1 MPQVASGSGRK
12 RQLVLESSDSEAD
25 EFFVSTRR
33 KEDDDASNAGGG
45 SGGGGDQGGEK
56 VVTVSPEKVSVV
68 KSTDEGGGGSD
79 KNKGSEVG
87 KSVSQHDVKRIRTEA
102 AHGGG
107 SGSGGS
113 VSKDGT
119 GGKMLRPGFPKWRF
133 EKPEVRAG
141 RVLDEKDG
149 VEVKVSSS
157 QKVQDRASSSVYER
171 RRSEP
176 PKPEKSAP
184 SKTDQEIIR
193 VQGKSGVLKI
203 RPKNNKVARE
213 TGDGK
218 NLLKDA
224 KVDGDTGDGKALPK
238 KTTVEENGDGKIL
251 TKSGVLKLLPKN
263 NKVAKETSDGN
274 PRSKNTKV
282 VGETSDAKILMK
294 SNKANRES
302 GDDKAP
308 KNCTV
313 NLETSAGKI
322 LSRNTNED
330 LKTSDVCRQH
340 KEKSGAI
347 DVSQKQGADGEKRI
361 TEKLVSPI
369 QLRKSDPSVVG
380 ISLGQRMKQQNSKM
394 QLKISSLGHHQPS
407 LNLKDEKNKKKRL
420 LDHKTSPENLS
431 KKAKPNVID
440 QDTSRSSLEMQGIK
454 KERKGPRY
462 TMKQKLRGQIK
473 DILLNN
479 GWKIDLRRRKSKDYE
494 DSVYVSPQGNGYWSI
509 TKAYAVFQEQSKSEK
524 HTGKSSKHK
533 AGVADAACNAISAN
547 DLAMLQRNVV
557 KRRTK
562 KELCASKK
570 KYEGS
575 SSRNSKDNNAGR
587 SSGNKHQSSGVRGCA
602 LLVRGSTHSME
613 GNVDGYV
620 PYRWKRTVL
629 SWMIDMGVVS
639 EEAKV
644 KYMNKKGARARLEG
658 RITRDGIHCGCC
670 SKILTVAKFELHAG
684 SKEQQPYANIFLEDG
699 GATLSQCLVDAWKKQ
714 SQSEKKGFYKVDPG
728 DDPDDD
734 TCGICGDG
742 GDLLC
747 CDNCPSTFHLACLGI
762 KMPSD
767 HQVCAPGIM
776 KDSVKAESN
785 SSTDCFC
792 SPGCRKIYKHLRKLL
807 GVKNAIEAGFSW
819 SLVRCFPDK
828 LAAPPKKKAHLIHC
842 NSMTAVAFS
851 VMDECF
857 LPRIDERSGIN
868 IIHNVVY
875 NCESDFNR
883 LNFSKFYTFILERG
897 DEVISAAT
905 VRIHGTDLAEMPFIG
920 TRGMY
925 RRQGMCHRLL
935 SAIESALSSLNV
947 RRLVIPAIPELQN
960 TWTTVFGFKP
970 VEPSKRQKIKSL
982 NILIIHGTG
991 LLEKRLLATGT
1002 INQETTTVNHKM
1014 DAQMHSEATGSQTP
1028 IHSSCELPVGGD
1040 PDINHHDDSHPL
1052 VGNSKG
1058 LTLNLPHVPEEK
1070 TPELTSPVLDVVKDS
1085 TQCMPEAENTQEMR
1099 NAETDTTLTSEDIVA
1114 EQKYED
1120 KSNSSLTDSSAIL
1133 MTVDPGSCSSNETGK
1148 GENHTSSE
1156 PSVEAVLV
1164 REKPEPS
1171 MFCHFTNQED
1181 KNSSMV
1187 PVDMTVPSATMNSVE
1202 VKGMEHN
1209 TTKDQTFVG
1218 GVANNV
1224 TATEDPSDSAA
1235 ECEVSIVRSIQQ
1247 KDEVIADKNARATI
1261 DQTIFGGVA
1270 NNFVPTTE
1278 NQSDSAADLGV
1289 SMERCIQ
1296 QKVEVIKHKSDS
1308 PLRTS
1313 ISGVMLEKS
1322 NQMKS
1327 TESDN
1332 VKMKDMVIEVGVTV
1346 ENFSEAGK
1354 PASAL
1359 VMSNDISGEVMA
1371 KPNLTCG
1378 DDQLRGE
1385 DGTYKNSMED
1395 DLASREP
1402 SLIAGEDF
1410 QHILRLLN
1418 TNVDGKQKIMFAL
1431 TSIKGIG
1438 RRFSNIACKKAD
1450 IDMNKRAGEL
1460 TPEELERLMTV
1471 VANPRQFKVPDWFL
1485 NRKKDYKDGRFSQVV
1500 SNALDM
1506 KLRDDLERLKKI
1518 RNHRGLR
1525 HYWGL
1530 RVRGQHTKTT
1540 GRRGKTVGVSKK
1552 R

>member
-1 MPQVASGSGRK
+1 MPPVASGSGRK

-33 KEDDDASNAGGG
+33 KEDDDDDAGNAGGG

-56 VVTVSPEKVSVV
+56 VVTVSPEKVSGA
-68 KSTDEGGGGSD
+68 KSTDEGGGSD
-79 KNKGSEVG
+79 KSKGSEVG
-87 KSVSQHDVKRIRTEA
+87 KSVLQPDVKRIRTEA

-141 RVLDEKDG
+141 RVLDEKGG
-149 VEVKVSSS
+149 VETKVSSS
-157 QKVQDRASSSVYER
+157 QKVKDHASSSVYER
-171 RRSEP
+171 RRPEP
-176 PKPEKSAP
+176 LKPEKSTP
-184 SKTDQEIIR
+184 SKTNQEVIR

-203 RPKNNKVARE
+203 RPKNNKVASE

-218 NLLKDA
+218 NLPKNA
-224 KVDGDTGDGKALPK
+224 KVDGDTGDGKVLPK

-294 SNKANRES
+294 NKANRES

-322 LSRNTNED
+322 LSRNTKED
-330 LKTSDVCRQH
+330 LKTSDVCRQD
-340 KEKSGAI
+340 KEKSDAI

-369 QLRKSDPSVVG
+369 LLRKSDPSVVG
-380 ISLGQRMKQQNSKM
+380 ISLGQKMKQQNSKA
-394 QLKISSLGHHQPS
+394 QLKISSLGQRQPS

-420 LDHKTSPENLS
+420 LDHKMSPENLS
-431 KKAKPNVID
+431 KKAKPNAID
-440 QDTSRSSLEMQGIK
+440 QDTSRPSLEKHGIK

-479 GWKIDLRRRKSKDYE
+479 GWKIDLRRRKNKDYE

-509 TKAYAVFQEQSKSEK
+509 TKAYAVFQEQSKSGK

-533 AGVADAACNAISAN
+533 AGVADAACNAISEN

-562 KELCASKK
+562 KELGASKK
-570 KYEGS
+570 KYEDS

-613 GNVDGYV
+613 GNVDGYF

-639 EEAKV
+639 EDAKV
-644 KYMNKKGARARLEG
+644 KYMNKKGTRARLEG

-684 SKEQQPYANIFLEDG
+684 SKEQQPYENIFLEDG

-762 KMPSD
+762 KMPSGD
-767 HQVCAPGIM
+767 WHCSSCICRFCGSTQEITTSSAELLSCLQCSRKYHQVCAPGTM

-828 LAAPPKKKAHLIHC
+828 LAAPPKGKAHLIHC
-842 NSMTAVAFS
+842 NSKTAVAFS

-868 IIHNVVY
+868 IIHNVIY
-875 NCESDFNR
+875 NCGSDFNR

-897 DEVISAAT
+897 DEVISAAA

-920 TRGMY
+920 TRGIY

-935 SAIESALSSLNV
+935 NAIESALSSLNV

-1002 INQETTTVNHKM
+1002 INQENTTVNDMM
-1014 DAQMHSEATGSQTP
+1014 DAQTHVEATGSRTP
-1028 IHSSCELPVGGD
+1028 VHFSCELPVGGD
-1040 PDINHHDDSHPL
+1040 PDIKHHDDSHPL

-1058 LTLNLPHVPEEK
+1058 LTLNLPCVPEEK
-1070 TPELTSPVLDVVKDS
+1070 TAELTSPVLDVV
-1085 TQCMPEAENTQEMR
+1085 QCMPESENTQEMK
-1099 NAETDTTLTSEDIVA
+1099 NGETDATLTSEDIIA

-1120 KSNSSLTDSSAIL
+1120 KSNSSLTDSSAIP
-1133 MTVDPGSCSSNETGK
+1133 MTVDPGSCSSNETVK
-1148 GENHTSSE
+1148 GEHHTSSE
-1156 PSVEAVLV
+1156 PSVEAILV
-1164 REKPEPS
+1164 RDKPEPS
-1171 MFCHFTNQED
+1171 ISCNVTNQED

-1187 PVDMTVPSATMNSVE
+1187 PVDTTVHLATIVGNHDIQNSVE

-1209 TTKDQTFVG
+1209 TAKDQTFVSA
-1218 GVANNV
+1218 VANNV
-1224 TATEDPSDSAA
+1224 ATTEDPSDSVAD
-1235 ECEVSIVRSIQQ
+1235 CEVPIVRSIQQ
-1247 KDEVIADKNARATI
+1247 KDEVIADKNACATI
-1261 DQTIFGGVA
+1261 DQTAVDDVA
-1270 NNFVPTTE
+1270 NNFVATTE
-1278 NQSDSAADLGV
+1278 NDTDSTAELGV

-1296 QKVEVIKHKSDS
+1296 QKVEVIKDKSDS

-1313 ISGVMLEKS
+1313 ISKVMLEKS
-1322 NQMKS
+1322 DQMKS
-1327 TESDN
+1327 TESDS
-1332 VKMKDMVIEVGVTV
+1332 VKMKDMAIEVKVTV

-1359 VMSNDISGEVMA
+1359 VMSNDINGEVMA

-1378 DDQLRGE
+1378 DDQLHGG

-1402 SLIAGEDF
+1402 
-1410 QHILRLLN
+1410 
-1418 TNVDGKQKIMFAL
+1418 V
-1431 TSIKGIG
+1431 
-1438 RRFSNIACKKAD
+1438 
-1450 IDMNKRAGEL
+1450 
-1460 TPEELERLMTV
+1460 
-1471 VANPRQFKVPDWFL
+1471 
-1485 NRKKDYKDGRFSQVV
+1485 
-1500 SNALDM
+1500 NA
-1506 KLRDDLERLKKI
+1506 
-1518 RNHRGLR
+1518 
-1525 HYWGL
+1525 
-1530 RVRGQHTKTT
+1530 
-1540 GRRGKTVGVSKK
+1540 
-1552 R
+1552 